1 MAITPLFRVLL
12 IVGLLACL
20 VASSG
25 PNPDPVDLNYNIPY
39 KPDDYDREALDKARV
54 KVAPQVTPMPTKRQE
69 DIKFYSCGGGHKRE
83 EHSSCDGVHKRQEH
97 GSCGCSS
104 GTKNLPLS
112 KRRNTSMCGRDLD
125 NQPAQPTNVPEHNCC
140 GCNSGREH
148 KPPTKRQENNSS
160 ATASEAKLPYPP
172 LELHPAYPGSDLV
185 FPESELEVL
194 KQWAAEGKYTSCN
207 SGMKKDLPKRDLEPS
222 ASASGAKL
230 PYAPV
235 ELQPAYPG
243 SDLAFPPSELE
254 VLKEW
259 AAKGKYISCNSG
271 MKDKL
276 PKRDH
281 LEMYPTYPGSDL
293 AVPAS
298 ELEVLKQWAA
308 EGKHPEITANMNKH
322 PLSKRLPPS
331 FDSFE
336 ELKKHRE
343 EIKKQKEQLSREKAL
358 QKGLESYENERIAAI
373 ADVDVKIQQTRV
385 PDEDGDLPVVI
396 KITITNNS
404 KWKITYCDKT
414 SPISSNAY
422 KMGFF
427 EVISRELRADIGA
440 PANSTLAATQ
450 PSWGECSRDLY
461 SGESASTWMTFPPP
475 DALDNPK
482 LGSLKGGKYDVRLTG
497 VWHGIQAMG
506 DPEVDPKWDTNEWS
520 TYTHRFSSNTIT
532 IDM

>member
-1 MAITPLFRVLL
+1 MAITPLFRALL

-54 KVAPQVTPMPTKRQE
+54 KVAPQVTPMPSPVKRQE
-69 DIKFYSCGGGHKRE
+69 GIKFYSCDGGHKRE
-83 EHSSCDGVHKRQEH
+83 EYSSCGGVHERQEH
-97 GSCGCSS
+97 GSCGCSA
-104 GTKNLPLS
+104 GGKNSPLS
-112 KRRNTSMCGRDLD
+112 KRRNTSMCGRDLS
-125 NQPAQPTNVPEHNCC
+125 NQPAQPTNIPEHNCC
-140 GCNSGREH
+140 GCNSGRKH

-185 FPESELEVL
+185 FPESGLEVL

-207 SGMKKDLPKRDLEPS
+207 SGMEKDLPKRDLEPS
-222 ASASGAKL
+222 ANAAGAK
-230 PYAPV
+230 
-235 ELQPAYPG
+235 
-243 SDLAFPPSELE
+243 PPSAPLEL
-254 VLKEW
+254 
-259 AAKGKYISCNSG
+259 
-271 MKDKL
+271 
-276 PKRDH
+276 
-281 LEMYPTYPGSDL
+281 YPIYPGSDL

-331 FDSFE
+331 FESFE

-358 QKGLESYENERIAAI
+358 QEGLESYENERIAAI

-461 SGESASTWMTFPPP
+461 SGESASTWITFPPP
-475 DALDNPK
+475 DDLDNPK
-482 LGSLKGGKYDVRLTG
+482 LGSLKGAKYDVRLTG

>member
-1 MAITPLFRVLL
+1 MSDYSWLKSYKRVTTSHLDKDLFLFLLLQEKNTLPLSHSIPSFTMAITSLFRTLL

-39 KPDDYDREALDKARV
+39 KPEDYDREALDKARV
-54 KVAPQVTPMPTKRQE
+54 KVAPQVTPLPTKRQE
-69 DIKFYSCGGGHKRE
+69 GIKFYSCGGGHKR
-83 EHSSCDGVHKRQEH
+83 QEH
-97 GSCGCSS
+97 GS
-104 GTKNLPLS
+104 
-112 KRRNTSMCGRDLD
+112 
-125 NQPAQPTNVPEHNCC
+125 C

-160 ATASEAKLPYPP
+160 AIASEAKLPYP
-172 LELHPAYPGSDLV
+172 
-185 FPESELEVL
+185 
-194 KQWAAEGKYTSCN
+194 
-207 SGMKKDLPKRDLEPS
+207 
-222 ASASGAKL
+222 
-230 PYAPV
+230 PV

-254 VLKEW
+254 VLKQW
-259 AAKGKYISCNSG
+259 AAEGKYISCNSG

-331 FDSFE
+331 FESFE

-358 QKGLESYENERIAAI
+358 QEGLESYENERIAAI

-532 IDM
+532 IGM

>member
-1 MAITPLFRVLL
+1 MAITPIFRALL

-20 VASSG
+20 AASTAHPSG
-25 PNPDPVDLNYNIPY
+25 PNPEPLDLNYNIPY

-54 KVAPQVTPMPTKRQE
+54 KVSPQITSLPSKRQE
-69 DIKFYSCGGGHKRE
+69 GIKFYSCGGG
-83 EHSSCDGVHKRQEH
+83 HKRQEH

-104 GTKNLPLS
+104 GRKHSPPT

-125 NQPAQPTNVPEHNCC
+125 NQPAQPTNLPEHNCC
-140 GCNSGREH
+140 GCNAGRKH
-148 KPPTKRQENNSS
+148 KPPTKRHENNSS
-160 ATASEAKLPYPP
+160 AIASE
-172 LELHPAYPGSDLV
+172 
-185 FPESELEVL
+185 
-194 KQWAAEGKYTSCN
+194 
-207 SGMKKDLPKRDLEPS
+207 
-222 ASASGAKL
+222 AKL

-235 ELQPAYPG
+235 ELHPTYPG
-243 SDLAFPPSELE
+243 SDIAVPASELE

-298 ELEVLKQWAA
+298 ELKVLKQWAA
-308 EGKHPEITANMNKH
+308 EGKHPEITGEMNKHHH

-331 FDSFE
+331 FESFE

-358 QKGLESYENERIAAI
+358 QEGLESYENERIAAI

-532 IDM
+532 IDL